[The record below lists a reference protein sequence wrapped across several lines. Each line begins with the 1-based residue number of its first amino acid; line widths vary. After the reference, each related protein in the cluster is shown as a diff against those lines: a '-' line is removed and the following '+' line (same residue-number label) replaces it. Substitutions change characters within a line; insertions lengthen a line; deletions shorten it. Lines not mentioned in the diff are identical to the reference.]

1 MKAHTPGPW
10 IVRKH
15 NDGHQIWHE
24 PGDGLRSL
32 IVPII
37 NDFDICE
44 EHGGDSLSNAAL
56 IASAPDLLAALVD
69 AEFLMRQAGK
79 IPGPMQDSFNRSAE
93 DARAA
98 IARARGQ

>member
-15 NDGHQIWHE
+15 NDGHRIWHE

-56 IASAPDLLAALVD
+56 IASAPDLLAACESALKVLDDPD
-69 AEFLMRQAGK
+69 ADQFTANVLYAKLQ
-79 IPGPMQDSFNRSAE
+79 SA
-93 DARAA
+93 
-98 IARARGQ
+98 INKARGQ

>member
-1 MKAHTPGPW
+1 MKAHTQGPW

-15 NDGHQIWHE
+15 NDGHRIWHE

-56 IASAPDLLAALVD
+56 IASAPDLLAALEAIMAD
-69 AEFLMRQAGK
+69 YEAWQKGDIEN
-79 IPGPMQDSFNRSAE
+79 PMAMVNEEKAI
-93 DARAA
+93 AA
-98 IARARGQ
+98 IKQARGE